1 MEQQPRRSNCVRR
14 RPTSAP
20 AAPFAACAGGLF
32 RNAVLLTGAVFRH
45 RIAGGGSRM
54 FSAAA
59 VICRGRVLV
68 FIDLRTLT

>member
-1 MEQQPRRSNCVRR
+1 MEQQPDADIR
-14 RPTSAP
+14 P
-20 AAPFAACAGGLF
+20 AAADLLPCGTIRCTRRGLF

-54 FSAAA
+54 PCAVA
-59 VICRGRVLV
+59 VICPVSELV